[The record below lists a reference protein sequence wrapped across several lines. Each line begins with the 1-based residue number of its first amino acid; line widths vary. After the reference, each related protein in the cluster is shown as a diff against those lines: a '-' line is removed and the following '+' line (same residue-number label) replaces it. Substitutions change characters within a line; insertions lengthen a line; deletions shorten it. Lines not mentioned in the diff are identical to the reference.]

1 MLLDFILYR
10 EKKIFQRYLMTY
22 HRNEL
27 DSSLRVTSAKV

>member
-1 MLLDFILYR
+1 MLLDLILYR
-10 EKKIFQRYLMTY
+10 KKIFQRYLMTY

>member
-10 EKKIFQRYLMTY
+10 EKKFQRYLMTY

-27 DSSLRVTSAKV
+27 DSSLRVTRAKV